1 MVSRWQM
8 SVTYRGGDAGPI
20 VVEYDIE
27 ELFEIHD
34 LIERGPDWN
43 TVMNVDIKLNR
54 RSDDYGRSGGVM
66 TMEDMEKILNEWKR
80 F

>member
-43 TVMNVDIKLNR
+43 TVMNVNIKLNR
-54 RSDDYGRSGGVM
+54 KSDETR
-66 TMEDMEKILNEWKR
+66 
-80 F
+80 

>member
-8 SVTYRGGDAGPI
+8 NVTYQGGDAGPI

-43 TVMNVDIKLNR
+43 TVMNVNIKVNR
-54 RSDDYGRSGGVM
+54 KSDETR
-66 TMEDMEKILNEWKR
+66 
-80 F
+80 

>member
-8 SVTYRGGDAGPI
+8 SVTYRGADAGPI

-54 RSDDYGRSGGVM
+54 RSDD
-66 TMEDMEKILNEWKR
+66 
-80 F
+80 

>member
-1 MVSRWQM
+1 M

-54 RSDDYGRSGGVM
+54 RSDD
-66 TMEDMEKILNEWKR
+66 
-80 F
+80 

>member
-43 TVMNVDIKLNR
+43 TVMNINIKLNR
-54 RSDDYGRSGGVM
+54 KSDETR
-66 TMEDMEKILNEWKR
+66 
-80 F
+80 

>member
-20 VVEYDIE
+20 VVEYDIDLIERGPDWNTVMNYDIE

-54 RSDDYGRSGGVM
+54 RSDETR
-66 TMEDMEKILNEWKR
+66 
-80 F
+80 

>member
-20 VVEYDIE
+20 VVEYDI
-27 ELFEIHD
+27 D

-43 TVMNVDIKLNR
+43 TVMNVNIKLNR
-54 RSDDYGRSGGVM
+54 KSDETR
-66 TMEDMEKILNEWKR
+66 
-80 F
+80 

>member
-54 RSDDYGRSGGVM
+54 RSDD
-66 TMEDMEKILNEWKR
+66 
-80 F
+80 